1 VPRAGRAWT
10 LAGGERPIAVAVRL
24 AAGTVAGVRAEQTT
38 GRSAGCQ
45 DVPVA
50 PSSKGTRGLSP
61 QSCPNS
67 TAGMA
72 AGGCLAHLPNP
83 DDGFGSA

>member
-1 VPRAGRAWT
+1 MDASGWRAADRCRRAPCT
-10 LAGGERPIAVAVRL
+10 QRY
-24 AAGTVAGVRAEQTT
+24 VRAEHTT

-61 QSCPNS
+61 QSCPSS